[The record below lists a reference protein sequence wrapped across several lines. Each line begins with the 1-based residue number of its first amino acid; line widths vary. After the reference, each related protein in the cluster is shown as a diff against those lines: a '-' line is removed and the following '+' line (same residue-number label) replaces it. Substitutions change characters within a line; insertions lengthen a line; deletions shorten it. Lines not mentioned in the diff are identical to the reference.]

1 MSNVNF
7 NPIISNDE
15 LNNII
20 TEVVPII
27 SKTKI
32 PLTLE
37 QKQKNYTRVNEIN
50 NNKYSNNAEF
60 KNKKKQQAKDY
71 YNSRKDAFIELQEL
85 KKSLVK

>member
-1 MSNVNF
+1 MSHVNF

-71 YNSRKDAFIELQEL
+71 YNSRKDAFNELQTL
-85 KKSLVK
+85 KKRLVI

>member
-7 NPIISNDE
+7 DPIISNDE

-20 TEVVPII
+20 TETVPII

-37 QKQKNYTRVNEIN
+37 QKQKNYTRVNDIN
-50 NNKYSNNAEF
+50 NNKYSTNTIFRE
-60 KNKKKQQAKDY
+60 KKKQQAKEY
-71 YNSRKDAFIELQEL
+71 YLSRKEAYNELQAL
-85 KKSLVK
+85 KKSLVI